1 MSNDLILRPPDTRA
15 EHRRVTLTDRL
26 ALRIGMSLVIWSRRT
41 RRTRMDPALRV
52 RLERER
58 EQREAE
64 WLALG
69 SAMRAWR

>member
-1 MSNDLILRPPDTRA
+1 MSNDLVLRPPDTRA
-15 EHRRVTLTDRL
+15 ERRRVTLTDRL
-26 ALRIGMSLVIWSRRT
+26 ALRIGISLVIWSRRP

-69 SAMRAWR
+69 SATRAWR